1 MFTASDVIIL
11 GAGMAGASL
20 AAELAP
26 HRKVVLVE
34 IEDQPGR
41 HATGRSA
48 AMFFESYGNATVRAL
63 TRASRAFLERPPAGF
78 AAAPL
83 LSPRSALFVCDT
95 QRLAALRAMLDAPDA
110 PATLRAL
117 SAEAAMDLC
126 PILRLA
132 GGQLRPRRRSL
143 LLAGRARLLWHPDGP
158 FAGTHCGSP
167 GAGPAAAGRPPG
179 KACMCRTLGRRDPA
193 PRESAVTAMIPV
205 EVKAWLLLLIAGL
218 LETVWALSMKASE
231 GFTRLPYTV
240 LTFVAA
246 WASFWLLG
254 LTAQPA
260 RGHGLCRVD
269 RHRRRRRGRG
279 GHGSVCRTG
288 DGGSDRV
295 HRADRGWHPRS
306 QVGHAVG
313 GGWLNWQ

>member
-63 TRASRAFLERPPAGF
+63 TRASRAFLERPRAGF

-83 LSPRSALFVCDT
+83 LSPRSALFLGDT

-117 SAEAAMDLC
+117 LAEAAMGLC

-254 LTAQPA
+254 LALRSLPVGTAYA
-260 RGHGLCRVD
+260 VW
-269 RHRRRRRGRG
+269 
-279 GHGSVCRTG
+279 TG
-288 DGGSDRV
+288 IG
-295 HRADRGWHPRS
+295 
-306 QVGHAVG
+306 AVG
-313 GGWLNWQ
+313 VAVAGMVLFAEPATAARIVCIALIAAGILGLKLVTP